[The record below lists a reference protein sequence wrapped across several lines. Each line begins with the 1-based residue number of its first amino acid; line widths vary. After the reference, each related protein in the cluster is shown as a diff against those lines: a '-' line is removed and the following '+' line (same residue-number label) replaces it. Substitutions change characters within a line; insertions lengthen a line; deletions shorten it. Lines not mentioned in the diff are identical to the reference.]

1 MWKFIAKRI
10 LVLIPVIFGATL
22 LVYMILSMVEGDPA
36 RMLLGEE
43 ATAEQ
48 IHELREEMGLND
60 PLLVQYGRYMF
71 NLFKGDM
78 GISYKTE
85 KPVTFEIGA
94 RLPHTIRLSLVA
106 ILVSVILAI
115 PLGIIA
121 AIKQNSIFDA
131 VSMVFSILGAAM
143 PVFWLSLLLILLF
156 SLKLGWFP
164 VFGADE
170 PSSIV
175 LPATALGL
183 LSMASIART
192 TRSSML
198 EVIRQDYIRTARS
211 KGLSEGVVI
220 RKHALKNALIPMITI
235 IGLQVGTLL
244 AGSIL
249 TETVFA
255 WPGIGRLM
263 IQSILAR
270 DTPTVLGCIIV
281 FSISFSIVN
290 LFVDIIYGFVDPRM
304 KSQYQ

>member
-60 PLLVQYGRYMF
+60 PQLVQYGRYMF
-71 NLFKGDM
+71 NLLKGDM

-85 KPVTFEIGA
+85 KPVTYEIGA
-94 RLPHTIRLSLVA
+94 RLPHTIRLSLLA
-106 ILVSVILAI
+106 IVVSVILAI

-170 PSSIV
+170 PKSIV
-175 LPATALGL
+175 LPAVALGL

-290 LFVDIIYGFVDPRM
+290 
-304 KSQYQ
+304 

>member
-60 PLLVQYGRYMF
+60 PQLVQYGRYMF
-71 NLFKGDM
+71 NLLKGDM

-85 KPVTFEIGA
+85 KPVTYEIGA
-94 RLPHTIRLSLVA
+94 RLPHTIRLSLLA
-106 ILVSVILAI
+106 IVVSVILAI

-170 PSSIV
+170 PKSIV
-175 LPATALGL
+175 LPAVALGL

-290 LFVDIIYGFVDPRM
+290 LIVDLIYGFVDPRM